1 VLLQNTICS
10 NFNENRNYDLTCGC
24 SGCCYKILFVVISMK
39 IGIVILL
46 VVVVGVAKKYYL

>member
-10 NFNENRNYDLTCGC
+10 SFNENRNRDLTGGC
-24 SGCCYKILFVVISMK
+24 SGCCYKILFEVISIK

-46 VVVVGVAKKYYL
+46 VVVVGDATRYYL